1 MCGFVWNGQGRAHG
15 KRGREGAEGGSHVD
29 IRGKNVQRR
38 GGNRCQNSEWGARGD
53 QGTAGAG
60 RGVSDEREGPWA
72 VSSVREPGPGGL
84 AGHWVASGPGFG

>member
-1 MCGFVWNGQGRAHG
+1 M
-15 KRGREGAEGGSHVD
+15 RGTVREGPMG
-29 IRGKNVQRR
+29 RGAAKELREAAMQISGERMFKEEAAT
-38 GGNRCQNSEWGARGD
+38 GAKTEWGARGG